1 MTGITTAPPLA
12 DQVGYDFFRNLQALE
27 TMYQLT
33 NRVKEELEGW
43 IKYLLSESEVD
54 LDVRWKN
61 GKFFKSGAELLDK
74 KLINENLEW
83 LSQRGY
89 ESVLRPYQK
98 GLNHFLHAQKR
109 PELLSDVITEMYE
122 AFEALAKIV
131 TGQSTKD
138 LSANQERF
146 VREVKASPE
155 YKQLLKHYIGY
166 ANNFRHAAK
175 EGGKKPALSEREV
188 ESFVYMTGL
197 FIRLAMP

>member
-1 MTGITTAPPLA
+1 M
-12 DQVGYDFFRNLQALE
+12 GYDFFRNLQALE
-27 TMYQLT
+27 TMYKLT
-33 NRVKEELEGW
+33 ISVKEELEGM
-43 IKYLLSESEVD
+43 IKYLLSASEVD
-54 LDVRWKN
+54 LNVRWKN
-61 GKFFKSGAELLDK
+61 GKFFKSGAELLDE
-74 KLINENLEW
+74 KLINENLEG

-89 ESVLRPYQK
+89 ESVLGPYQK

-138 LSANQERF
+138 LSANQELF
-146 VREVKASPE
+146 VREVKVSPE
-155 YKQLLKHYIGY
+155 YKQLIKDYIGY
-166 ANNFRHAAK
+166 ANKFRHAVK
-175 EGGKKPALSEREV
+175 EGVKKPALSEREV